1 MRKEYF
7 VVTNQTIMNE
17 IKRSKYFKVNLGFS
31 ITLEKNEER
40 VLNDQDKFA
49 ISYNYQYKTTILAK
63 GSIGN
68 IKFYVDYGIL
78 EDHLAFYYDLEEFV
92 FDLDKD
98 FIKENGLDAFLGR
111 CLRLVDEGYEKIKK
125 DQKEKEELKDLK
137 VGTPDKLK
145 LNPGAVTYEDLQA
158 YIKSKRM
165 I

>member
-1 MRKEYF
+1 MKREYF
-7 VVTNQTIMNE
+7 VVTSQTIMNE

-92 FDLDKD
+92 FALDKE
-98 FIKENGLDAFLGR
+98 FIRENGLDAFLGK
-111 CLRLVDEGYEKIKK
+111 CLRLVDEGYENIKK
-125 DQKEKEELKDLK
+125 SRKEKENKEIKI
-137 VGTPDKLK
+137 GTPDKLT
-145 LNPGAVTYEDLQA
+145 LNPGSVTYEDLQA
-158 YIKSKRM
+158 YIKSKR
-165 I
+165 ID